1 MPTTTLNPSFNSTYT
16 EKASKPGLFA
26 RFMNWCKGQDENRF
40 MWVGIA
46 LAGHGC
52 ILTPLTV
59 MAVLMAGT
67 NMFLF
72 MLCIISMGMAL
83 VTNLAAMPT
92 RITIPVFAL
101 SVLINIAVLISCF
114 AIGFD
119 ITKTYI

>member
-1 MPTTTLNPSFNSTYT
+1 MPTTTLNPSLSSTYT
-16 EKASKPGLFA
+16 EKASQHGLFT

-59 MAVLMAGT
+59 MAVLLAGT